1 MKKKILL
8 SIPVSCIV
16 LSALLIPA
24 KAEAKG
30 FGTETEVEIIDSGA
44 GFCTKHTTT
53 KLKVFWITVQK
64 VTESTFGPCD
74 SI

>member
-1 MKKKILL
+1 MKKKFLL

-30 FGTETEVEIIDSGA
+30 FGIDKEVTVEDSGA
-44 GFCTKHTTT
+44 GFCTTTT
-53 KLKVFWITVQK
+53 VTKVKVFWITIQETVEK
-64 VTESTFGPCD
+64 DFGPC
-74 SI
+74 